1 MLDQHACDV
10 FFHTGALLIAHST
23 RAGKLVYHDTAL
35 PRSCQVFAKPQIWA
49 RPGRGQQQSWLI
61 EPSLSLVERRTR
73 EVALANRRSRREQ
86 RLDKTDGAGGAHKGT
101 CMAFDPRVLDFH
113 SLDLCDH
120 RRRKL
125 RCCSGTNTVT
135 FRIAAHSRAAAAT
148 SDRGKSPT
156 LEGTSSAFVLSSYLQ
171 QQTEI
176 ACTLFL
182 SCRARRERSGD
193 GTRRLRRR
201 NRCSG
206 KSGLLRRLLVDR
218 NPDERRNGQ
227 PHHLSFTLCNVT
239 TCATGTWEL

>member
-1 MLDQHACDV
+1 MDQRYCHGPLEAQNAAQEVHDTQHIFLPSCCDALCASTLLSRMLDQHACDV

-86 RLDKTDGAGGAHKGT
+86 RLDKTDGAGGTHKGT

-182 SCRARRERSGD
+182 SCRA
-193 GTRRLRRR
+193 LI
-201 NRCSG
+201 
-206 KSGLLRRLLVDR
+206 
-218 NPDERRNGQ
+218 
-227 PHHLSFTLCNVT
+227 
-239 TCATGTWEL
+239 